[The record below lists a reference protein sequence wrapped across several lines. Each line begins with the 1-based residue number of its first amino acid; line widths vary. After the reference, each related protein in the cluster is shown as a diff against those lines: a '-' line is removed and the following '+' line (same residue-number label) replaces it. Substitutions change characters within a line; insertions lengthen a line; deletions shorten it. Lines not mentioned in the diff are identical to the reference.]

1 MRAPKNL
8 RDAQREIVRL
18 RRTLKE
24 RDRVIAEMVCLQFNR
39 AGKVN
44 EGLVARPIIDG
55 EIVPEGVES
64 PSVPV
69 GGFAFIDSRTGSIIG
84 GDDTPTEDETG

>member
-1 MRAPKNL
+1 M
-8 RDAQREIVRL
+8 
-18 RRTLKE
+18 KE

-55 EIVPEGVES
+55 EIVPDSVNFPPVSVEGI
-64 PSVPV
+64 
-69 GGFAFIDSRTGSIIG
+69 AFINSRTGPKEW
-84 GDDTPTEDETG
+84 PTTDSVDMPDEDETG